1 MGPGAVWLDREEAW
15 PGAVLFDREKAWPS
29 AVLFDR
35 GGVAWSCIVR

>member
-1 MGPGAVWLDREEAW
+1 MGPGAVWFDREEAW